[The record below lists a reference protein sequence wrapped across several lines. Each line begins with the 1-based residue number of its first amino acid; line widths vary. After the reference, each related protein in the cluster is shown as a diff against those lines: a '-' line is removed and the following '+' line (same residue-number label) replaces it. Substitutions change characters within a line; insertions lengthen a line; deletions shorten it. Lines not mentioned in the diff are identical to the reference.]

1 MKPITNIS
9 TLLLLMASQA
19 TTAHVV
25 LDQPRALAGSSYRA
39 VFRVGHGCNGL
50 ATAGISVRMPAGVQG
65 AKPMP
70 KPGWVVTTKSEPLA
84 TPYTN
89 HGKPVTEEV
98 SEITWTAA
106 SKEAAI
112 PDAFYDEFVLRASL
126 PAKTGALWFKVIQSC
141 EEGGKLGR
149 NEWTQV
155 PAEGES
161 TRGLASPAALLVVEA
176 AAPLAAAGL
185 AVPTASPP
193 TPGRAPT
200 GPTFASRA
208 GEIAISRA
216 YALPTLQGIRN
227 GAAYIEQIDN
237 KGKQADRLLRAS
249 TVAADK
255 VELHTMSVDA
265 NNVMRM
271 RPVPD
276 IALTPGSPVKMQPGG
291 GLHIMLLGLKKP
303 LVEGDRFTLTLEFER
318 SGKTDVT
325 VQVQAPKS
333 GVDEHAEHQH

>member
-1 MKPITNIS
+1 MRPITNIAA
-9 TLLLLMASQA
+9 LVLLMASQA
-19 TTAHVV
+19 STAHVV
-25 LDQPRALAGSSYRA
+25 LDQPKAAAGSSYRA

-50 ATAGISVRMPAGVQG
+50 ATTGLSVRIPPGVQG

-70 KPGWVVTTKSEPLA
+70 KPGWVLTTKSEPLT

-98 SEITWTAA
+98 SEITWTVA
-106 SKEAAI
+106 SKASAL
-112 PDAFYDEFVLRASL
+112 PDNFYDEFVLRASL
-126 PAKTGALWFKVIQSC
+126 PSKPGALWFKVIQSC
-141 EEGGKLGR
+141 EEDGKTGR

-176 AAPLAAAGL
+176 AAAQTAVVPV
-185 AVPTASPP
+185 VPTPSPP

-200 GPTFASRA
+200 GSAIASRA
-208 GEIAISRA
+208 GDISISRV

-249 TVAADK
+249 SAVADK

-265 NNVMRM
+265 KNVMRM

-276 IALTPGSPVKMQPGG
+276 IALTPGSPVKMLPGG

-318 SGKTDVT
+318 AGKTDVT

-333 GVDEHAEHQH
+333 GPDEHAGHQH